1 MSKKNSIVILKNS
14 FIEQEELSI
23 IYSSFKKNLSHLKTN
38 IFLVAVSGGPDSLAL
53 AALAKSYNYNNKS
66 KFYFVLVDHKIRKN
80 SSTEAISVKKLLKK
94 FKITLHIL
102 KNKKLIK
109 KNIQSEARNI
119 RYDLLKKFCKKK
131 KIRTIL
137 TAHNLE
143 DQVETFFIRLSRGS
157 GLQGLSSMKQI
168 NKIDTNIN
176 LVRPL
181 LDFKKNQLIKIA
193 KLIFGKFYKDPSNKN
208 KKYFRT
214 RIRGLRKSLEN
225 AGVNYEQI
233 FRSIKNLA
241 SSRDTLNLYFNKIYK
256 NIVFKKKNKIF
267 INLKNFNDLNLEMKM
282 RVLKRSIQELNNSYY
297 SSRSRKIVNLIDKIK
312 LTKKMKTTLGG
323 CIISTDKNHL
333 IMEKEK
339 KNKQFT

>member
-131 KIRTIL
+131 K
-137 TAHNLE
+137 LE
-143 DQVETFFIRLSRGS
+143 PF
-157 GLQGLSSMKQI
+157 
-168 NKIDTNIN
+168 
-176 LVRPL
+176 
-181 LDFKKNQLIKIA
+181 
-193 KLIFGKFYKDPSNKN
+193 
-208 KKYFRT
+208 
-214 RIRGLRKSLEN
+214 
-225 AGVNYEQI
+225 
-233 FRSIKNLA
+233 
-241 SSRDTLNLYFNKIYK
+241 
-256 NIVFKKKNKIF
+256 
-267 INLKNFNDLNLEMKM
+267 
-282 RVLKRSIQELNNSYY
+282 
-297 SSRSRKIVNLIDKIK
+297 
-312 LTKKMKTTLGG
+312 
-323 CIISTDKNHL
+323 
-333 IMEKEK
+333 
-339 KNKQFT
+339 

>member
-1 MSKKNSIVILKNS
+1 MIYLKN
-14 FIEQEELSI
+14 
-23 IYSSFKKNLSHLKTN
+23 
-38 IFLVAVSGGPDSLAL
+38 
-53 AALAKSYNYNNKS
+53 
-66 KFYFVLVDHKIRKN
+66 FV
-80 SSTEAISVKKLLKK
+80 
-94 FKITLHIL
+94 
-102 KNKKLIK
+102 
-109 KNIQSEARNI
+109 
-119 RYDLLKKFCKKK
+119 KKK

>member
-66 KFYFVLVDHKIRKN
+66 KFYFVLVDHKNRKN

-131 KIRTIL
+131 K
-137 TAHNLE
+137 LE
-143 DQVETFFIRLSRGS
+143 PF
-157 GLQGLSSMKQI
+157 
-168 NKIDTNIN
+168 
-176 LVRPL
+176 
-181 LDFKKNQLIKIA
+181 
-193 KLIFGKFYKDPSNKN
+193 
-208 KKYFRT
+208 
-214 RIRGLRKSLEN
+214 
-225 AGVNYEQI
+225 
-233 FRSIKNLA
+233 
-241 SSRDTLNLYFNKIYK
+241 
-256 NIVFKKKNKIF
+256 
-267 INLKNFNDLNLEMKM
+267 
-282 RVLKRSIQELNNSYY
+282 
-297 SSRSRKIVNLIDKIK
+297 
-312 LTKKMKTTLGG
+312 
-323 CIISTDKNHL
+323 
-333 IMEKEK
+333 
-339 KNKQFT
+339 

>member
-131 KIRTIL
+131 K
-137 TAHNLE
+137 N
-143 DQVETFFIRLSRGS
+143 
-157 GLQGLSSMKQI
+157 
-168 NKIDTNIN
+168 
-176 LVRPL
+176 
-181 LDFKKNQLIKIA
+181 
-193 KLIFGKFYKDPSNKN
+193 
-208 KKYFRT
+208 
-214 RIRGLRKSLEN
+214 
-225 AGVNYEQI
+225 
-233 FRSIKNLA
+233 
-241 SSRDTLNLYFNKIYK
+241 
-256 NIVFKKKNKIF
+256 
-267 INLKNFNDLNLEMKM
+267 
-282 RVLKRSIQELNNSYY
+282 
-297 SSRSRKIVNLIDKIK
+297 
-312 LTKKMKTTLGG
+312 
-323 CIISTDKNHL
+323 
-333 IMEKEK
+333 
-339 KNKQFT
+339 